1 MRKMCRLVAFK
12 FVQDIFGEEEYD
24 YSFRP
29 QEKRK
34 LFPERYGFGW
44 SVLRFL
50 VSTLFSLCHLIL
62 ALIFISFFVSAIAFS
77 VTAAL
82 DMAFEM
88 ITPVAETQSEKDF
101 RSACL
106 FFLLFSLLIVA
117 CLILSLF
124 WEVLKVVLLKNSIS
138 INVARVAFVFIVLV
152 ASGVWVGIERAQS
165 NQVSFAEYIEYAA
178 TVSWILAFDFSL
190 FGSVVL
196 LIFLFTHCF
205 KNNKILAVLIAIV
218 FILVAFAMICTIA
231 FGIVANQKSPGI
243 TSFVFLL
250 PCLAAVL
257 IMYTYCRGKEK
268 DNKSVI
274 FHKGI
279 TLLFLGFFLF
289 VIILTSYLNAPT
301 TCTRKC
307 KDEARKHA
315 EAIDRIPFSSTH
327 YQICS
332 KRWTSIDLNIAELA
346 FLANLTYNREVEN
359 GNSTAVEGLA
369 NEIFKSR
376 SFNWK
381 VKNVTKTGFPH
392 FFHLQYNK
400 VNVIMIK
407 GPVTTREFVE
417 SAKLWD
423 EVAVLQSVAFVVPL
437 INHFSTKFISEYVS
451 KTSFINRIFDS
462 GSTSSRSFQTIEDY
476 VKAIKK
482 ANSAIE
488 VLLVGHS
495 FGGGIAKIIGARQ
508 QLPAVSFSSP
518 GIAYGHVKFG
528 FSLEN
533 ALKFGV
539 SISPQND
546 NIPLLDKHVGLQ
558 QTIQCDGK
566 TFEQCHRITR
576 TYCELHNGCGLAGP
590 GCQSVLDN

>member
-1 MRKMCRLVAFK
+1 MLRLKNFTRDV
-12 FVQDIFGEEEYD
+12 FVEEDED
-24 YSFRP
+24 YSYGGFQMKP
-29 QEKRK
+29 KEKHK

-50 VSTLFSLCHLIL
+50 VTTLFYLCHLIL

-88 ITPVAETQSEKDF
+88 ITPAAETQSEKDF
-101 RSACL
+101 LSACL

-124 WEVLKVVLLKNSIS
+124 WEVLRVVLFKNSTPY
-138 INVARVAFVFIVLV
+138 NVARVVFLFVVLV
-152 ASGVWVGIERAQS
+152 VSGVWVGIERAQS
-165 NQVSFAEYIEYAA
+165 NQVSFVEYVEFVSV
-178 TVSWILAFDFSL
+178 VSWIFAFVVSVV
-190 FGSVVL
+190 GSVL
-196 LIFLFTHCF
+196 LLLFVFTHSA
-205 KNNKILAVLIAIV
+205 KNNKILAVHIAIV
-218 FILVAFAMICTIA
+218 LILMAFAVICPIA
-231 FGIVANQKSPGI
+231 FGIVANQTSAGTI
-243 TSFVFLL
+243 SFVLFL
-250 PCLAAVL
+250 PFFTAIL
-257 IMYTYCRGKEK
+257 IIYTYFRGKKK
-268 DNKSVI
+268 DRKTFI

-279 TLLFLGFFLF
+279 TLLFSGFFILI
-289 VIILTSYLNAPT
+289 IILTSYLNAPT
-301 TCTRKC
+301 TCTSNC

-359 GNSTAVEGLA
+359 SNSTAVQGLA
-369 NEIFKSR
+369 NGFFKSR

-381 VKNVTKTGFPH
+381 VKNFTKTGSPQFV
-392 FFHLQYNK
+392 HLQYNK
-400 VNVIMIK
+400 VNVIIIK

-423 EVAVLQSVAFVVPL
+423 EAAALQSVAFVVPL
-437 INHFSTKFISEYVS
+437 INHFPTKYIAEYVS
-451 KTSFINRIFDS
+451 KTSFINKIFDS
-462 GSTSSRSFQTIEDY
+462 GSTSRSLHVIEDY

-482 ANSAIE
+482 ANNTDE
-488 VLLVGHS
+488 MLLVGHS

-528 FSLEN
+528 FSLED
-533 ALKFGV
+533 AFKFGV

-546 NIPLLDKHVGLQ
+546 KIPLLDKHVGLQ

-566 TFEQCHRITR
+566 AFEQCHRITR